1 MRVGMLLGQTG
12 VLAVA
17 AVVDQAS
24 GHPNF
29 SSYLRGPGSRIRCF
43 RLKKKY
49 TEKILRTSVPDT
61 GHFGTDPDPGSE
73 SCSFHQ

>member
-1 MRVGMLLGQTG
+1 MHADMRLGMLLGQTG

-43 RLKKKY
+43 CLKKVHRENPENQCSGY
-49 TEKILRTSVPDT
+49 VTCWY
-61 GHFGTDPDPGSE
+61 GSG
-73 SCSFHQ
+73 SSNPYI